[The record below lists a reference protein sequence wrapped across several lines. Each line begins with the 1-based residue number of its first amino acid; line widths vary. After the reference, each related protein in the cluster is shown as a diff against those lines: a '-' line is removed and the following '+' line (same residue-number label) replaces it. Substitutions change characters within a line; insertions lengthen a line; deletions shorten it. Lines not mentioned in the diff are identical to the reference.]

1 MVSADVTVTVKT
13 PCTTALI
20 NAFRHGHPAITKM
33 FSRWLHEYASYIQER
48 FLAASR
54 GDGTW
59 PPLAASTIYARSRQP
74 MARFRVAYGHHVD
87 TRGVDPKTGQRLTR
101 EKYLRL
107 EASAYARQRSWTKAM
122 YGSTGGYKIRGGG
135 PTRGPGAAS
144 PVVGNVSILVDT
156 GTLRNS
162 LTIGQVGN
170 VNRQH
175 GLTAEYGIGGVAAH
189 PKGLLTIGKLAAYH
203 QNGGTIPGRPP
214 QREILA
220 MPPAE
225 VMAKLHQHAVT
236 ALREVTRG

>member
-107 EASAYARQRSWTKAM
+107 EASAYARQRGWTKAM
-122 YGSTGGYKIRGGG
+122 YGSTGGYKVRGGG
-135 PTRGPGAAS
+135 RTRGPGAGS
-144 PVVGNVSILVDT
+144 PVAGNVSILVNT
-156 GTLRNS
+156 GTLRNA
-162 LTIGQVGN
+162 LTIGQSGN
-170 VNRQH
+170 VTQQQ
-175 GLTAEYGIGGVAAH
+175 GLTAVYGIGGAANH
-189 PKGLLTIGKLAAYH
+189 NSDNLTIGKLAAYH
-203 QNGGTIPGRPP
+203 QHGGTVPGRLP
-214 QREILA
+214 QRTILV

-225 VMAKLHQHAVT
+225 VMAKLRQHAVT
-236 ALREVTRG
+236 ALQEVTRG